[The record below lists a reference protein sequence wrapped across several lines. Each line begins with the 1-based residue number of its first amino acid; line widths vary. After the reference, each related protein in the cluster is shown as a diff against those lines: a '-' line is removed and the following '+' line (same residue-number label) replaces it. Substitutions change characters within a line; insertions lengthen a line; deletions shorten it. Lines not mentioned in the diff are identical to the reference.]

1 MAALSNLAHIIWN
14 FIAQYEVLR
23 SFVVAVLSL
32 VFMLVIVL
40 FVIWMERK
48 VSADIQN
55 RIGPIRTGG
64 VLGFLLQSMADALKL
79 LLKEDLRPT
88 GADKWPFYVAPYLV
102 FVPAF
107 MVYLILPFSAT
118 WVPQDLKIGIL
129 FYSAVSAVPALGIA
143 MAGWSSNNKWSL
155 LGGLRAAAQLISY
168 ELPLGLAILAVVLLN
183 GTLDMKQLVAAQWQH
198 PWLNLVTLPS
208 LAIFIM
214 AGMAEV
220 SRTPFDLPEAESEL
234 VSGFNTEYSGMRF
247 ATFFL
252 AEFSASFFIAAL
264 AVTLFVG
271 GWSLWGI
278 DIWFAKTFLHM
289 NPSTWDI
296 TQPASIPFI
305 MKAFWFVVFLVK
317 TVAMLWVFMWIKWTM
332 PRLRIDQVLNF
343 GWKIL
348 LPVAL
353 LNLLLV
359 SGVGAVLPHLTAT
372 RTATKDVAPIHI
384 DDNLGLTTREPAPE
398 LELTPPPLKKSMPP
412 QGMPL
417 EAEPVEDAPAA
428 PEAKPAGTP

>member
-1 MAALSNLAHIIWN
+1 MDALRNLAHIIWY
-14 FIAQYEVLR
+14 FIAAHEVLR
-23 SFVVAVLSL
+23 SFVVAVCSL

-40 FVIWMERK
+40 IAIWMERK

-64 VLGFLLQSMADALKL
+64 LLGFVLQSMADALKL
-79 LLKEDLRPT
+79 LLKEDLRPA
-88 GADKWPFYVAPYLV
+88 GADKWPFVVAPYLV

-107 MVYLILPFSAT
+107 LVYLILPFSAT

-168 ELPLGLAILAVVLLN
+168 ELPLGLAILAVVLLY
-183 GTLDMKQLVAAQWQH
+183 GTLEMKGIVAAQWQH
-198 PWLNLVTLPS
+198 WWMDLITLPA
-208 LAIFIM
+208 LLIFLV

-220 SRTPFDLPEAESEL
+220 SRAPFDLPEAESEL
-234 VSGFNTEYSGMRF
+234 VAGFNTEYSGMRF

-252 AEFSASFFIAAL
+252 AEFSASFFISAL

-271 GWSLWGI
+271 GWSLWGV
-278 DIWFAKTFLHM
+278 DIWFAQHVLHM
-289 NPSTWDI
+289 DPSTWNLAA
-296 TQPASIPFI
+296 PASIPFI
-305 MKAFWFVVFLVK
+305 MKAFWFFVFLAKSFV
-317 TVAMLWVFMWIKWTM
+317 VLWILMWLKWTM

-348 LPVAL
+348 LPAAL

-359 SGVGAVLPHLTAT
+359 SGIGAVLPRLSKPLTAT
-372 RTATKDVAPIHI
+372 QDVAPIHI
-384 DDNLGLTTREPAPE
+384 DDSVGLAPVAQ
-398 LELTPPPLKKSMPP
+398 TPPPLPP
-412 QGMPL
+412 LRDDVP
-417 EAEPVEDAPAA
+417 AP
-428 PEAKPAGTP
+428 GTP